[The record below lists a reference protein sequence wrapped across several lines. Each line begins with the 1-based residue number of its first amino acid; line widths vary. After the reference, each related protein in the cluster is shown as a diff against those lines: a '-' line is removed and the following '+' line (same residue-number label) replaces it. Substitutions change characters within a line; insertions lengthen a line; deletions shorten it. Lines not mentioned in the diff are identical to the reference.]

1 VRLRDLVHP
10 SRVLLVAVGIAM
22 LAAGCRSHRGDDAK
36 SGPEVIY
43 ARAQKAMKSSSY
55 AEAIKQLEALQSRFP
70 FSEPARQAQ
79 LDLIYA
85 YYKARQTDPA
95 IDAADTFIRENP
107 TNPRV
112 DYAYYMKGLVYFE
125 RQSNWLERKF
135 NVDLSQRPPVNARK
149 SFEAF
154 QQLLEKYPHSE
165 YVTDSRQRMI
175 FLRNRLADFEL
186 HVALYYMRRGAYVGA
201 INRAKFCVENYDGA
215 PAVKGSM
222 KVLVDAYRDLHM
234 TDLASNAEKVYA
246 DNYPG
251 DTRDI
256 LRKKH
261 WWAIF

>member
-1 VRLRDLVHP
+1 MGFSAQPRPASNPAAAAVSGGSRSP
-10 SRVLLVAVGIAM
+10 S
-22 LAAGCRSHRGDDAK
+22 
-36 SGPEVIY
+36 
-43 ARAQKAMKSSSY
+43 
-55 AEAIKQLEALQSRFP
+55 
-70 FSEPARQAQ
+70 
-79 LDLIYA
+79 
-85 YYKARQTDPA
+85 
-95 IDAADTFIRENP
+95 
-107 TNPRV
+107 
-112 DYAYYMKGLVYFE
+112 
-125 RQSNWLERKF
+125 
-135 NVDLSQRPPVNARK
+135 NARK
-149 SFEAF
+149 SFDAF
-154 QQLLEKYPHSE
+154 RTVVEQYPKSE
-165 YVTDSRQRMI
+165 YAFDARERMI

-234 TDLASNAEKVYA
+234 MDLASNAERVYA